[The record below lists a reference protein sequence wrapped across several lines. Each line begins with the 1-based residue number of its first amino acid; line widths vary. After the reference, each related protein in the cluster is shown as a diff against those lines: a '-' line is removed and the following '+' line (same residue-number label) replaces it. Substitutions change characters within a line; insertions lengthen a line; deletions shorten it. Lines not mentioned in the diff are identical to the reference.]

1 MQYLY
6 KMGGKP
12 VGGCFYTTILG
23 FLASIPYQQKYRH
36 QPTVPDPAFLGKI
49 AICHKLQH
57 EQDSSYTETHPFP
70 RQLSMGATLWLW
82 LQMEPIQAR
91 WQPGT
96 RDHGGCI
103 WAKSLLFLQETCKA
117 RSTGIN
123 TLFRYRSAKALPIAT
138 RIFLPYVS
146 QKKSILI

>member
-1 MQYLY
+1 MKYLY

-36 QPTVPDPAFLGKI
+36 QPAAPDPAFPGKI
-49 AICHKLQH
+49 AICHQLQW
-57 EQDSSYTETHPFP
+57 ERDSSYNKTHPFA

-82 LQMEPIQAR
+82 LQMEPIQAL

-96 RDHGGCI
+96 RDHGGWI
-103 WAKSLLFLQETCKA
+103 RAKSLLTLQETCKA

-123 TLFRYRSAKALPIAT
+123 TQFRHRSAKTFLIAT

-146 QKKSILI
+146 QKKKKAY